1 MARSSST
8 DSSENWFGTRT
19 VIRMEVSCGWCLTN
33 NCSGC
38 KHELGYY
45 DRLYICGCKCNTNW
59 VPVAVEVERKIED
72 AKTKT
77 TRTRRTSV
85 ASSSGKTDAVGAR
98 TEVLPEA
105 SGTAEVSEA

>member
-1 MARSSST
+1 MARSSNT
-8 DSSENWFGTRT
+8 DSPDNWFGTRRI
-19 VIRMEVSCGWCLTN
+19 VQMEIGCGWCLTN

-72 AKTKT
+72 AKPKV
-77 TRTRRTSV
+77 RRTPRSSV
-85 ASSSGKTDAVGAR
+85 ANSSGTPDAVGTR
-98 TEVLPEA
+98 TEIPEGTEDGSTPEA
-105 SGTAEVSEA
+105 